1 MIALLTK
8 FKWYLIAAG
17 VLALISFTVWFNIL
31 LKRNETLRLE
41 NTRLQDNQNQLI
53 ARTSNYEKLVL
64 TYKEAERQ
72 NIIRIDSLAK
82 LVKVKPKEIIKI
94 VEKVIIQT
102 DTVDRLIQ
110 VNIIGKDTW
119 KLSDGDKCFLWQG
132 IAKLIDDS
140 LNVTRT
146 LFKYENKTDDI
157 FWERRKHKFLWFR
170 FGKKET
176 FQESKSQCG
185 ESFTREIQISKK

>member
-8 FKWYLIAAG
+8 FKWYIIAIG
-17 VLALISFTVWFNIL
+17 VLVLIVFTVWFNLL

-41 NTRLQDNQNQLI
+41 NTRLTDNQNQLI

-72 NIIRIDSLAK
+72 NIIRIDSLSK
-82 LVKVKPKEIIKI
+82 LVKAKPKEITKI
-94 VEKVIIQT
+94 VEKIITQV

-110 VNIIGKDTW
+110 INIIGKDTW
-119 KLSDGDKCFLWQG
+119 KISDKGECFLWQG
-132 IAKLIDDS
+132 IAKLKEDS

-157 FWERRKHKFLWFR
+157 FWQRRKHKFLGIR

-185 ESFTREIQISKK
+185 ESFTREVNIIKK